1 MTLADPFILLPFAAI
16 VVANRSQERQIAI
29 RNQNSCLAVLYRLV
43 YFSKYK
49 RKTERKREREAR
61 HVRYQSV
68 DCPTM
73 SSGGRR
79 RRRLSVT
86 VSHLYFHIKFS
97 FYNEP
102 WKKIELISFLF
113 FLHLVWIGR
122 IQQGHTP
129 DKVTIDPCPMESNW
143 VFREYDWNWH
153 RLSVVSC
160 FRWRKLSSV
169 ACVQEAPPLSHLH
182 RDRLIVRGK
191 NAPSNTSFD
200 VDLVTWQALFLSIAS
215 LYATAC
221 RACSTLNE
229 MKDLQLRRESVCR
242 AGGGGF
248 KVKNS

>member
-1 MTLADPFILLPFAAI
+1 
-16 VVANRSQERQIAI
+16 
-29 RNQNSCLAVLYRLV
+29 
-43 YFSKYK
+43 
-49 RKTERKREREAR
+49 
-61 HVRYQSV
+61 
-68 DCPTM
+68 M

-113 FLHLVWIGR
+113 FLHSVLNWKDSTGPHTWQGNNWSMSNGIELSVSRIRLELASLIGR
-122 IQQGHTP
+122 EFLSMKEIELGSL
-129 DKVTIDPCPMESNW
+129 CPGG
-143 VFREYDWNWH
+143 
-153 RLSVVSC
+153 
-160 FRWRKLSSV
+160 
-169 ACVQEAPPLSHLH
+169 PPLSHLH